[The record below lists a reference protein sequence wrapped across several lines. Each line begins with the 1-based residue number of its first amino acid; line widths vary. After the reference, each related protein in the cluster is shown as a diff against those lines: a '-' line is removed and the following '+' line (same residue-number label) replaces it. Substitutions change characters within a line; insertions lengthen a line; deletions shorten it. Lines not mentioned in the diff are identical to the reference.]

1 MLFVVLVMD
10 PKYLPDISK
19 KDMRMHIE
27 TTNDNYDYASP
38 GHRFLPPS
46 HHNNCS
52 ISEHHYDVPNLS
64 AKYEQMFFNPLSILC
79 AIF

>member
-1 MLFVVLVMD
+1 MD

-27 TTNDNYDYASP
+27 TANDNYDYASP

-46 HHNNCS
+46 HHGGCS

-64 AKYEQMFFNPLSILC
+64 AKYTFFRLNLKFL
-79 AIF
+79 FQF